1 MFGDKLKLLRQK
13 NNILAKDLAR
23 YLNMSKS
30 SYSKYENNISSPNL
44 EIIRDIGKY
53 FSVSLDWLVNDVSI
67 PDSLKD
73 PCIQKYMKLN
83 ERSKLKAEV
92 YVDLLLN
99 EQDNQSGDREMAEL
113 KKSQALKNTS

>member
-13 NNILAKDLAR
+13 HNILAKDLAN

-44 EIIRDIGKY
+44 EVIRDIGKY
-53 FSVSLDWLVNDVSI
+53 FGVSLDWLINDVDVPELI
-67 PDSLKD
+67 KD

-83 ERSKLKAEV
+83 ERGKLKAEV

-99 EQDNQSGDREMAEL
+99 EQDNQSGDRDMKEL